1 MTTPRFSR
9 KYVLVITADGRNVV
23 INPPMQI
30 VFEVTKSIHGGLNK
44 MNIQNN
50 KTCLRINGY
59 LLSKMPS
66 SGR

>member
-23 INPPMQI
+23 IKPPMQI

-44 MNIQNN
+44 MNIQITNLSR
-50 KTCLRINGY
+50 TNGY